1 MQHEDELRAIPS
13 WKAHLLKGN
22 RKGVWSLSV
31 TKNWRITF
39 RIDRQ
44 DIEIIDLNFEDYH

>member
-1 MQHEDELRAIPS
+1 MLT
-13 WKAHLLKGN
+13 GN

-39 RIDRQ
+39 RIDGQ

>member
-1 MQHEDELRAIPS
+1 M
-13 WKAHLLKGN
+13 LKGN

-39 RIDRQ
+39 RIVRQ
-44 DIEIIDLNFEDYH
+44 DIEIIDLNYEYYH